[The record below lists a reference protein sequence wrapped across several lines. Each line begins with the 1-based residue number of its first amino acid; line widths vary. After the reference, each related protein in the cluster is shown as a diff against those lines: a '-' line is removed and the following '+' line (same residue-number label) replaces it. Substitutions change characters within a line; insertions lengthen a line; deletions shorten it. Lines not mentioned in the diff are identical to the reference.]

1 VTAAP
6 TPTRIWSG
14 PSPEA
19 GGRPRRDRAL
29 LAGFALALLGGLWL
43 ALGLISLPGGEG
55 WGYDYQSYVNASDRL
70 AQSGTLYP
78 EWALAGP
85 YETGSIE
92 NYYYAPP
99 VGIAIGPFDGLAGE
113 QAVAAWFLLHV
124 AGLAA
129 ACALLPVPTWVRL
142 ATFGVVALSYG
153 ATRDLALGNVSVL
166 LLLPLAAA
174 WRWLDR
180 PGGAVAQALAMA
192 VRPMLGVLLIWQA
205 LRRQWR
211 AVAWTLGA
219 GLAIIALSLPFVGV
233 DGYFDY
239 LTVLRNLSG
248 LTGEDNNLDLSSTVL
263 AVGGDAGLANL
274 ALLAGYA
281 LGIAAIGLS
290 LRRDREV
297 GFVVTSMAS
306 LLLVPLLWDHYLA
319 MLALPAALLAARG
332 HAWGLALPLLSWLP
346 APVLPFVVVAATW
359 LPFLAR
365 DLDRGAQGR
374 AVDQPTPA
382 HPAQAAHPAP
392 PAGAA

>member
-1 VTAAP
+1 M
-6 TPTRIWSG
+6 PTRTSSG
-14 PSPEA
+14 RNADA
-19 GGRPRRDRAL
+19 GAGARPRRDRAL

-43 ALGLISLPGGEG
+43 ALGFVSLPGGEG

-78 EWALAGP
+78 EWALAGS

-99 VGIAIGPFDGLAGE
+99 LGIAIGPFDGLAGE
-113 QAVAAWFLLHV
+113 HAVAAWFLLHV

-129 ACALLPVPTWVRL
+129 ACALLPVPAWVRL
-142 ATFGVVALSYG
+142 ATFGVVALSFG

-166 LLLPLAAA
+166 LLLPLAAS

-233 DGYFDY
+233 DGYVDY

-274 ALLAGYA
+274 ALVAGYA
-281 LGIAAIGLS
+281 IGIAAIGLS
-290 LRRDREV
+290 LRHDREI
-297 GFVVTSMAS
+297 GFVVTATAS

-319 MLALPAALLAARG
+319 MLALPAALLASRG
-332 HAWGLALPLLSWLP
+332 KPWGLALPLLSWLP
-346 APVLPFVVVAATW
+346 PVALPLVVVAGVLA
-359 LPFLAR
+359 PFLAP
-365 DLDRGAQGR
+365 DRGDAGR
-374 AVDQPTPA
+374 SLDPSLPA
-382 HPAQAAHPAP
+382 SA
-392 PAGAA
+392 